1 MKSPDEVPSSEVKVT
16 MVLADYAVVTE
27 DKLTVIG
34 GGWTITG
41 APTAPFGI
49 GVIIE
54 VPWNQT
60 NQDHQFR
67 FALTDI
73 DGQPVEIDTP
83 EGTQFVQFEGGF
95 QVGRPPGVR
104 PGSAIPIKSRSTAG
118 RSRCPPAA
126 TTSGSSRSTDTSTR
140 TGAFRSQR
148 GRRRKPKWPRST

>member
-1 MKSPDEVPSSEVKVT
+1 MTSPDAVLSEVKVT
-16 MVLADYAVVTE
+16 MVLADYAVVAE
-27 DKLTVIG
+27 DKLTVVG

-41 APTAPFGI
+41 AQTAPFGI

-73 DGQPVEIDTP
+73 DGNAVEVDTP
-83 EGTQFVQFEGGF
+83 EGTQIVQFEGGF

-104 PGSAIPIKSRSTAG
+104 PGSAIPIKFAINSGPISLSAG
-118 RSRCPPAA
+118 CHYVWQLAIDGQEHEDWRLAF
-126 TTSGSSRSTDTSTR
+126 STR
-140 TGAFRSQR
+140 SEAQSQAA
-148 GRRRKPKWPRST
+148 

>member
-1 MKSPDEVPSSEVKVT
+1 MKGPDEVPSSEVKVT

-104 PGSAIPIKSRSTAG
+104 PGSAIPIKFAVN
-118 RSRCPPAA
+118 
-126 TTSGSSRSTDTSTR
+126 SGPISLSPGCHYVWQLAIDGHEHEDWRLPFSTR
-140 TGAFRSQR
+140 TEAQAQAA
-148 GRRRKPKWPRST
+148 